1 MKIGIARLYTK
12 NCSLNF
18 NYKNVIKLYK
28 EATKNDIDIIVFPR
42 LSFTGLNINNNFN
55 NKKFI
60 NSYIEYMKKLI
71 NLTIGE
77 KTKILIGNPCIEDT
91 FLDSVFFID
100 DGYIDSISSRKEI
113 NKNNIFNDY
122 KYFDKNLT
130 LNQFI
135 YQKKKFTILI
145 SDDIYSNFNVF
156 LVNDNKPDYVFCFDT
171 SIKNIEERKKQ
182 LIKISKFAN
191 CPVFYINNATIYNCN
206 YFKGELILI
215 NEDFDIKHYDI
226 YKKNEIFYFDIDCE
240 DGTELFINKNNSK
253 SNFDISYLLK
263 KERCLIDIKNINKED
278 LKYIKNFKVL
288 DENIISKYINIDLF
302 NSLSEESKNELKD
315 IISKNI
321 DYY

>member
-42 LSFTGLNINNNFN
+42 LSFTGLNINNSFN

-156 LVNDNKPDYVFCFDT
+156 LVNDNKPDYIFCFDT
-171 SIKNIEERKKQ
+171 SIKNIEEIKKQ
-182 LIKISKFAN
+182 LIN
-191 CPVFYINNATIYNCN
+191 N

-263 KERCLIDIKNINKED
+263 KERCLIDIKNINKKD